1 MACPRYAA
9 WGCVVSGLPV
19 PLPPPGSV
27 TLATRDAALAAL
39 ASHDALDVADALG
52 LTGEEGLVARPAWDG
67 SLIEA
72 WAL

>member
-1 MACPRYAA
+1 M
-9 WGCVVSGLPV
+9 SGLPV

-27 TLATRDAALAAL
+27 TPATRRHLAAL

>member
-1 MACPRYAA
+1 M
-9 WGCVVSGLPV
+9 

>member
-1 MACPRYAA
+1 M
-9 WGCVVSGLPV
+9 
-19 PLPPPGSV
+19 
-27 TLATRDAALAAL
+27 TRDDGMTACTCTTCGQAAAL
-39 ASHDALDVADALG
+39 ASHGALDVADALG

>member
-9 WGCVVSGLPV
+9 WGCVVSGLPA

-52 LTGEEGLVARPAWDG
+52 LTGHDGLVARPAWDG

>member
-27 TLATRDAALAAL
+27 AL
-39 ASHDALDVADALG
+39 ASHDALDVTDALG